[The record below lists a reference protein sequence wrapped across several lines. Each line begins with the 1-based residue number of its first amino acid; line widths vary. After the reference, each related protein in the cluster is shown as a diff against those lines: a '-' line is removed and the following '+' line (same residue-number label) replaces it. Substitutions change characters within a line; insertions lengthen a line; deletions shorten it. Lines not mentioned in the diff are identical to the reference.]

1 MESPMGIQPICCCAK
16 QIGGGH
22 DGLRPLRLHAL
33 HHGEFTSVVTSAGF
47 GLPQPVTRSNPVTA
61 E

>member
-1 MESPMGIQPICCCAK
+1 MVLVPFAPCATVADVGETDIVKFGGVGVPESAAIKAAPA
-16 QIGGGH
+16 
-22 DGLRPLRLHAL
+22 
-33 HHGEFTSVVTSAGF
+33 

>member
-1 MESPMGIQPICCCAK
+1 MRPSQHEQEKGPADKSP
-16 QIGGGH
+16 
-22 DGLRPLRLHAL
+22 GLIPLCTSSYGANAL
-33 HHGEFTSVVTSAGF
+33 ISAGF